1 MYACSCSRSELEGT
15 EARYP
20 GTCREGPRRR
30 DVPLAMRLRVDG
42 FPAVTVDDRLQGR
55 LTETVAETVGD
66 FVLKRRDGYFAY
78 QLAVVVDD
86 AFQGITDVVRGAD
99 LLDNTPRQR
108 VLQAALGVASPRTMH
123 LPVLLEAD
131 GGKLSKSRRSLPADP
146 ASAPAVLTEILTL
159 LRHTPPLDLQHAPV
173 AVQLAWAKGVWDPLL
188 LQGVR
193 DIIQSA

>member
-1 MYACSCSRSELEGT
+1 
-15 EARYP
+15 
-20 GTCREGPRRR
+20 
-30 DVPLAMRLRVDG
+30 MRLRVDG

-86 AFQGITDVVRGAD
+86 AFQGITDIVRGAD

-173 AVQLAWAKGVWDPLL
+173 AVQLAWAKGAWDPLL

-193 DIIQSA
+193 DIIQSG